1 MSEHRDPSKMSA
13 HRDPSRISERLE
25 PAHAAAP
32 DGTTSEVPAGQD
44 AAPAA
49 SDAEPN
55 SAPGPGSGAP
65 ARQRV
70 VLVTGMS
77 GAGRSTTLKALEDVG
92 YEAIDNLPLH
102 LVATIVHEG
111 GLKAPVA
118 IGVDIR
124 TRNFAVQPFLDA
136 LKRLESDPKLA
147 VTLLF
152 VDCEEEVLRRRF
164 TETRRRHP
172 LAQGRPLTDGIAAE
186 RRLVAPLRKRADMT
200 IDTSTL
206 SPQDLRRVIS
216 AQLGLEQAQGMAVF
230 VTSFSYKNG
239 LPREADLVF
248 DVRFLRNPHY
258 DAELK
263 PLTGRDSAVADYV
276 AGDPDF
282 AAFFGGLTRLLKR
295 LLPRYEREG
304 KSYLTIAIG
313 CTGGRHRSV
322 ALAEKLAAALRAAGR
337 DVTLNHRELGVGG
350 DAEIESSDPPARKT
364 G

>member
-1 MSEHRDPSKMSA
+1 MTDRAMQ
-13 HRDPSRISERLE
+13 E
-25 PAHAAAP
+25 PAGGEAAAP
-32 DGTTSEVPAGQD
+32 PRPNPDRADGGPAG
-44 AAPAA
+44 APADSTGA
-49 SDAEPN
+49 AE
-55 SAPGPGSGAP
+55 AEAGAGGPSGTP

-111 GLKAPVA
+111 GLESPVA

-124 TRNFAVQPFLDA
+124 TRNFAAEPFLDA
-136 LKRLESDPKLA
+136 LGRLESDPKLA

-172 LAQGRPLTDGIAAE
+172 LAQGRPLSDGIAAE

-200 IDTSTL
+200 VDTSTL

-216 AQLGLEQAQGMAVF
+216 AQLGLSEAQGMAVF

-258 DAELK
+258 DPELK
-263 PLTGRDSAVADYV
+263 PLTGRDPSVAAYV

-282 AAFFGGLTRLLKR
+282 APFFGGLSRLLKR

-322 ALAEKLAAALRAAGR
+322 ALAEKLAAELTHVGR
-337 DVTLNHRELGVGG
+337 SVTLNHRELGVGG
-350 DAEIESSDPPARKT
+350 DAEPPAGDPAVR
-364 G
+364 GSAG

>member
-1 MSEHRDPSKMSA
+1 
-13 HRDPSRISERLE
+13 L
-25 PAHAAAP
+25 
-32 DGTTSEVPAGQD
+32 Q
-44 AAPAA
+44 
-49 SDAEPN
+49 
-55 SAPGPGSGAP
+55 
-65 ARQRV
+65 
-70 VLVTGMS
+70 
-77 GAGRSTTLKALEDVG
+77 
-92 YEAIDNLPLH
+92 
-102 LVATIVHEG
+102 
-111 GLKAPVA
+111 
-118 IGVDIR
+118 
-124 TRNFAVQPFLDA
+124 
-136 LKRLESDPKLA
+136 RLESDPKLA

-152 VDCEEEVLRRRF
+152 VDCEDEVLRRRF

-186 RRLVAPLRKRADMT
+186 RRLVASLRKRADMT

-258 DAELK
+258 DTELK
-263 PLTGRDSAVADYV
+263 PLTGRDPAVADYV

-282 AAFFGGLTRLLKR
+282 APFFGGLTRLLKR

-322 ALAEKLAAALRAAGR
+322 ALAEKLTAALRAAGR
-337 DVTLNHRELGVGG
+337 NVTLNHRELGVGG
-350 DAEIESSDPPARKT
+350 DADIESSDPSARKT

>member
-1 MSEHRDPSKMSA
+1 MIEQNDPP
-13 HRDPSRISERLE
+13 R
-25 PAHAAAP
+25 
-32 DGTTSEVPAGQD
+32 T
-44 AAPAA
+44 AAPAPTDTQD
-49 SDAEPN
+49 S
-55 SAPGPGSGAP
+55 GTGVTGSGAAAGSDSP
-65 ARQRV
+65 VAPDSTGGQDRDTRTRQRV

-111 GLKAPVA
+111 GLESPVA

-136 LKRLESDPKLA
+136 LTRLESDPKLA

-206 SPQDLRRVIS
+206 STQDLRRVIA
-216 AQLGLEQAQGMAVF
+216 AQLGLEKAQGMAVF

-258 DAELK
+258 DPELK
-263 PLTGRDSAVADYV
+263 PLTGRDRAVADYV

-282 AAFFGGLTRLLKR
+282 APFFGGLSRLLKR

-322 ALAEKLAAALRAAGR
+322 ALAEKLAAELRSVGR
-337 DVTLNHRELGVGG
+337 SVTLNHRELGVGG
-350 DAEIESSDPPARKT
+350 DAELDPVDSTRDP

>member
-1 MSEHRDPSKMSA
+1 MTDRAMQ
-13 HRDPSRISERLE
+13 E
-25 PAHAAAP
+25 PAGGEAAAP
-32 DGTTSEVPAGQD
+32 RPNPDRADGGPAG
-44 AAPAA
+44 APADSTGA
-49 SDAEPN
+49 AE
-55 SAPGPGSGAP
+55 AEAGAGGPSGTP

-111 GLKAPVA
+111 GLESPVA

-124 TRNFAVQPFLDA
+124 TRNFAAEPFLDA
-136 LKRLESDPKLA
+136 LGRLESDPKLA

-172 LAQGRPLTDGIAAE
+172 LAQGRPLSDGIAAE

-200 IDTSTL
+200 VDTSTL

-216 AQLGLEQAQGMAVF
+216 AQLGLSEAQGMAVF

-258 DAELK
+258 DPELK
-263 PLTGRDSAVADYV
+263 PLTGRDPSVAAYV

-282 AAFFGGLTRLLKR
+282 APFFGGLSRLLKR

-322 ALAEKLAAALRAAGR
+322 ALAEKLAAELTHVGR
-337 DVTLNHRELGVGG
+337 SVTLNHRELGVGG
-350 DAEIESSDPPARKT
+350 DAEPPAGDPAVR
-364 G
+364 GSAG